1 MTLKVL
7 TIKYRIS
14 KKKKLWPITR
24 KVFNIQMRFLL
35 LADINEMV
43 SGQHCRGLTPAK
55 IQICS
60 QTSKTGK
67 KDRGSTVIAHQPCGD
82 GFQQTLSQHNSLTSS
97 KFCFFPRFC
106 SLFLCLPSSLC
117 LPAHKNVLLSCL
129 VKIISEWK
137 KSANGSSNKYLI

>member
-1 MTLKVL
+1 MTLKVF

-43 SGQHCRGLTPAK
+43 SGQHCRGFTPAK
-55 IQICS
+55 FRSARRPSRRERKIEAA
-60 QTSKTGK
+60 
-67 KDRGSTVIAHQPCGD
+67 VIAHQPCGD

-97 KFCFFPRFC
+97 KFCFSPRFC

-137 KSANGSSNKYLI
+137 KSANGSSNKYLV